1 MKKSSTAFLT
11 TVFPS
16 CKDYLDDFFKSL
28 SNQIDS
34 DFDVIVVN
42 NCLEDFIFFIKKYKK
57 LNIIEIKSNESPIQN
72 RIKGLNY
79 ILDGNYSNLIFGDS
93 DDYFSENRV
102 SVSKEILTKNDIA
115 VNDLVLFDEKF
126 KIESIFKDIK
136 FQKHDLIHRN
146 IFGLSN
152 TAIRTK
158 ILKNLS
164 LEPEVEIVTYDWY
177 LFSVLVFNNFSFKFS
192 SETNS
197 FYRQY
202 ASNTLGIS
210 FKLDENSLQNLVRI
224 KKMHLIALK
233 RYYSR
238 INRSKYYTIFKDELN
253 AILELEVFLLD
264 NENTID
270 YLFVVN
276 KNITKIFK
284 GWFSQLISLKEYKEL
299 HEN

>member
-16 CKDYLDDFFKSL
+16 CKQYLDDFFKSL
-28 SNQIDS
+28 SNQTDS
-34 DFDVIVVN
+34 DFDVIVIN
-42 NCLEDFIFFIKKYKK
+42 DCLEDFIFFIKKYKK
-57 LNIIEIKSNESPIQN
+57 LNIIEIKSSKSPIQN
-72 RIKGLNY
+72 RIKGLNH
-79 ILDGNYSNLIFGDS
+79 ILDDNYSNLIFGDS

-126 KIESIFKDIK
+126 KTESIFKDIK
-136 FQKHDLIHRN
+136 FLKHDLVHRN

-164 LEPEVEIVTYDWY
+164 LEPEVEIVAYDWY
-177 LFSVLVFNNFSFKFS
+177 LFSLLVFNDFSFKFS

-202 ASNTLGIS
+202 SSNTLGIS

-224 KKMHLIALK
+224 KKMHLLALK
-233 RYYSR
+233 EYYSR
-238 INRSKYYTIFKDELN
+238 INRSKYYAIFKDELK
-253 AILELEVFLLD
+253 ALLELEVSLLA
-264 NENTID
+264 NETKID
-270 YLFVVN
+270 YLSVVN
-276 KNITKIFK
+276 KNITKIFN
-284 GWFSQLISLKEYKEL
+284 GWFSQLINLKQYKEL